1 MLLIIKYD
9 MRGALLDLV
18 NQKIDLGINRK
29 NQLNESWLA
38 MFGGWL
44 EWVLK
49 GAGVGKFDVTGTRA
63 EVDSFLGALGGEQK
77 YLDAVTKYG
86 LNDPHTFQNKLN
98 LMDAIGKFESE
109 TGIRWPIK

>member
-1 MLLIIKYD
+1 
-9 MRGALLDLV
+9 LDIATHKIYLGV
-18 NQKIDLGINRK
+18 NRTGRLD
-29 NQLNESWLA
+29 ESWLA

-63 EVDSFLGALGGEQK
+63 EVDSFLGALGGERR
-77 YLDAVTKYG
+77 YLDAAAKFG
-86 LNDPHTFQNKLN
+86 LNDPRTFQNKLN
-98 LMDAIGKFESE
+98 LMDAIKKFEGE

>member
-1 MLLIIKYD
+1 
-9 MRGALLDLV
+9 MRSTLLDLI
-18 NQKIDLGINRK
+18 NQKSDLGINRK
-29 NQLNESWLA
+29 NQLNESWLS

-63 EVDSFLGALGGEQK
+63 EVDSFLSALGGERT
-77 YLDAVTKYG
+77 YLDAVTKHG
-86 LNDPHTFQNKLN
+86 LNDPRTFQNKLN
-98 LMDAIGKFESE
+98 LMDAIDKFESE